1 MKPAR
6 TALNWHM
13 DFFPIRAITLD
24 LDDTLWPVAPAINR
38 AEAALDAWLRTHAPA
53 TAERWTMQARRV
65 LRDEVEAEHPQFAHD
80 FTTQRLITLER
91 MLQAAG
97 DDVALVQPAFDAY
110 FAARCEVTHYPDSI
124 DALQRLA
131 ARVPLAALSNGNAC
145 LQRIGLMPLFGF
157 QLNARE
163 HGAAKPAASI
173 FHAAS
178 SRLGCAPAQVLHVG
192 DDIETDVI
200 GAANAGLRTC
210 WINRPDAEGRL
221 RSWERTDVQPDLA
234 FTTLSALAN
243 WLDASHSTQTQ
254 SAA

>member
-1 MKPAR
+1 
-6 TALNWHM
+6 M
-13 DFFPIRAITLD
+13 DVFPVRAITLD
-24 LDDTLWPVAPAINR
+24 LDDTLWPVAPAIDR
-38 AEAALDAWLRTHAPA
+38 AEAALDAWLRVHAPR
-53 TAERWTMQARRV
+53 TAERWPFQARRA
-65 LRDEVEAEHPQFAHD
+65 LRDQVDAEHPQFAHD

-97 DDVALVQPAFDAY
+97 DDVALAQPAFDAY

-124 DALQRLA
+124 DALQRMA

-163 HGAAKPAASI
+163 HGAAKPASSI

-178 SRLGCAPAQVLHVG
+178 TRLGFTPAQVLHVG
-192 DDIETDVI
+192 DDIEMDVI

-221 RSWERTDVQPDLA
+221 RSWKRTDLRPDLA
-234 FTTLSALAN
+234 FTTLSALAD
-243 WLDASHSTQTQ
+243 WLDASHSIQTQ